1 MKKAFILLAA
11 GLMLAACTNGDKSDS
26 TSDSDKKPTA
36 SESQEQADSNSAE
49 DQVGLEEGLKADSTE
64 VEYED
69 ITKGD
74 VPANTKVTFKGTVFS
89 VEDGRFGLKKDVT
102 DSNED
107 VLWVDDIR
115 LGERTEIPKGTT
127 VTVYGSY
134 TYTDEQDVPKV
145 RAVFVDQK

>member
-1 MKKAFILLAA
+1 MKKAFILLVA
-11 GLMLAACTNGDKSDS
+11 GLMLAACNNDDKSENA
-26 TSDSDKKPTA
+26 SDTDKKSAAT
-36 SESQEQADSNSAE
+36 ESQEQAGSETAD

-69 ITKGD
+69 IAKGD
-74 VPANTKVTFKGTVFS
+74 VPANTKVTFKGTVFA

-102 DSNED
+102 DSTED

-115 LGERTEIPKGTT
+115 LGERTEIPNGTT

-134 TYTDEQDVPKV
+134 TDTDEQDVPKM
-145 RAVFVDQK
+145 RAVFIDQK